1 MITWA
6 IIFLALGIAAA
17 LLGLGNLAI
26 ASGLIAVA
34 IGWRPILAHVRF
46 GKMGLR
52 PF

>member
-34 IGWRPILAHVRF
+34 IGWHPILERLRF
-46 GKMGLR
+46 GKTGLR
-52 PF
+52 LF